1 MKKLVSAVT
10 IAALTTAVQ
19 IDTAIN
25 GGDAKD
31 YNATATKMAVRV
43 PLVFR
48 VTL

>member
-25 GGDAKD
+25 GGDAD
-31 YNATATKMAVRV
+31 NTTATKMAVRV
-43 PLVFR
+43 PVVFR
-48 VTL
+48 VKL